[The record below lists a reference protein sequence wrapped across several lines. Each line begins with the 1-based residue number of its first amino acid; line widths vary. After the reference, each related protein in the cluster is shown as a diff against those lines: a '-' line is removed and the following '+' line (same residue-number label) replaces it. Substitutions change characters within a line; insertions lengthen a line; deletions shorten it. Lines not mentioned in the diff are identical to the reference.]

1 MKKFTFVLIFLLLNI
16 FFANALSLEKQ
27 ILGTWNYN
35 IASLIPPESV
45 KENNTQVL
53 ITFMNGENG
62 KPKNGWIQ
70 FKMTVKLDNFSGLP
84 QKYYTYNKKAT
95 LEFEH
100 TKHVNFKWQIKNN
113 QLIGSVVSIE
123 NFYNDFRFK
132 PNINVSEDYFDEIS
146 KFYTQLSKPSSEER
160 KEMELMINSPVRFD
174 QNGNLILFYDNSTL
188 VKDYGEAPFKKE
200 FTNKRYATIQ
210 YKDANNVE
218 NPYIYSYTENGYVYN
233 PDETAF
239 LYLYIWDENGNIVNN
254 TDRLSETYYCMA
266 DNEGVWSNMT
276 KIKIGCP
283 LSLEAKCFEAENEQ
297 QKRII
302 IESSDSELIAD
313 RYKKLGDNH
322 YRITVGDKVEFKV
335 INSGVDITNQVQL
348 KTTTGFNV
356 PKICSFKV
364 PGTYKIYAK
373 VGEQSTN
380 YATIEVMDIL
390 YFDINPDSI
399 IQGYGATF
407 TAYTY
412 DKSKQQ
418 KLYPQG
424 ITIRNQ
430 NGKVVQNG
438 NGFSRL
444 ASVGTHQFFAAT
456 DKVCSAIKNVNVV
469 ASELTL
475 STDRYFSKKLNRYL
489 MNNNGNVKFKVI
501 QNGQDIT
508 SKINVN
514 IFDQNNKE
522 VSKTKF
528 LGEPGIYKFIATDG
542 FSYSNMVVVEVRNR
556 LFLFTKDITDKDLK
570 DKNFAHVKLE
580 VLQDKQ
586 DVTNSCEFFHRNSTM
601 DWHDIGHGVSSTTIS
616 GEGWHYF
623 KAKRDNF
630 YESNISIIRVK
641 DKRIERASSDVTLFV
656 DKDTI
661 TLGES
666 VNFLTIPEDAKVYED
681 DKKLDKVHTPQTTG
695 LHIFHARKEKSFSEP
710 ISVYV
715 KEKEDND
722 KKKKAPQSE
731 VQVPNIPTFELTVNK
746 TSISL
751 GNTVIFK
758 VLYNG
763 IDCTSKATIRY
774 ESSDK
779 EVGSVYSPKSVGK
792 HTFKASMFGMTSN
805 TVTVNVTRNPW
816 VGTYQVTT
824 PQKIVYDNI
833 SAPRIIEEP
842 DTFEISI
849 EYNDGY
855 HVYGLSK
862 EKPHHSIVA
871 IKVGNSHLSLIGSH
885 LTKKTYNSETDTT
898 EIETTHQPSWVFIMH
913 DLDTDSLTAGNSLK
927 YYTNPAFATP
937 YIFSMD
943 KNGNVSCLQTSM
955 ILSET
960 NKQFISIDIFN
971 VNKANNTI
979 SHINQTRPVKYRAGN
994 IMNIKKISSEVKRFT
1009 KEDSE
1014 YNDKAIPNITN
1025 QNVDEYL
1032 ILEQ

>member
-1 MKKFTFVLIFLLLNI
+1 MKKYALALIFLLLNI
-16 FFANALSLEKQ
+16 FFANAQSLEKQ
-27 ILGTWNYN
+27 ILGTWEYN
-35 IASLIPPESV
+35 IAGIFTPES
-45 KENNTQVL
+45 NNGNAPQAL
-53 ITFMNGENG
+53 ITFLNGEDG
-62 KPKNGWIQ
+62 KEKDGWIQ
-70 FKMTVKLDNFSGLP
+70 FNFSDKLENLYGLP
-84 QKYYTYNKKAT
+84 SKYSRLNKKAIIELDAT
-95 LEFEH
+95 R
-100 TKHVNFKWQIKNN
+100 HVNFKWQIKNN
-113 QLIGSVVSIE
+113 RLIGTVVSIE
-123 NFYNDFRFK
+123 NSFSNCRLKPSLNVPEDFFDDFYKFMKGRDK
-132 PNINVSEDYFDEIS
+132 TTSED
-146 KFYTQLSKPSSEER
+146 R
-160 KEMELMINSPVRFD
+160 KEMELIINSPVRFD
-174 QNGNLILFYDNSTL
+174 QNGNLVLFYDNSEL
-188 VKDYGEAPFKKE
+188 VEGSYEAPLKKE
-200 FTNKRYATIQ
+200 FTNKRYATIK
-210 YKDANNVE
+210 YDNPNSVE
-218 NPYIYSYTENGYVYN
+218 NPYEFSYTENGYTYD

-239 LYLYIWDENGNIVNN
+239 LYLHLWDENGNIVNN
-254 TDRLSETYYCMA
+254 TDGLSGTYYCMA
-266 DNEGVWSNMT
+266 DNEGIWSNLT
-276 KIKIGCP
+276 KIRLGCS
-283 LSLEAKCFEAENEQ
+283 LSLEAKCFEAENEN

-302 IESSDSELIAD
+302 IESSESHLIAD

-335 INSGVDITNQVQL
+335 TNSGVDITNQVQL

-364 PGTYKIYAK
+364 PGKYEIYAK

-390 YFDINPDSI
+390 YFDINPQSI

-407 TAYTY
+407 SAYTY
-412 DKSKQQ
+412 NKSSQQ

-424 ITIRNQ
+424 ITIRNR
-430 NGKVVQNG
+430 NGKVVRNG

-444 ASVGTHQFFAAT
+444 ASAGSHQFFAAT
-456 DKVCSAIKNVNVV
+456 DKVCSAVKSINVV

-475 STDRYFSKKLNRYL
+475 TTDRYFSKDVNRYL
-489 MNNNGNVKFKVI
+489 MHQNDNVKFKVV

-508 SKINVN
+508 SKINVT

-522 VSKTKF
+522 VSKSK
-528 LGEPGIYKFIATDG
+528 LLYKPGIYKFIATDG
-542 FSYSNMVVVEVRNR
+542 FSYSNIVEVEVKNR
-556 LFLFTKDITDKDLK
+556 LLLFTKDITDRDQK
-570 DKNFAHVKLE
+570 DKGFAHVKLE

-586 DVTNSCEFFHRNSTM
+586 YVTGSCEFFYKNSKM
-601 DWHDIGHGVSSTTIS
+601 DWKEIGFGLSTTSIS

-623 KAKRDNF
+623 KAKRYNF

-641 DKRIERASSDVTLFV
+641 NKQVERASSDFTLLV

-661 TLGES
+661 TLGER
-666 VNFLTIPEDAKVYED
+666 VKFLTIPEDAIVYED
-681 DKKLDKVHTPQTTG
+681 DKKIEKKHTPQTTG
-695 LHIFHARKEKSFSEP
+695 LHIFHARKGESFSNP
-710 ISVYV
+710 VSVYV
-715 KEKEDND
+715 KEANG
-722 KKKKAPQSE
+722 KKPQPE
-731 VQVPNIPTFELTVNK
+731 EQVPNTSTLELTVNQQS
-746 TSISL
+746 TSP

-763 IDCTSKATIRY
+763 IDCTSEATISLVDSN
-774 ESSDK
+774 E
-779 EVGSVYSPKSVGK
+779 EVGLVYSPKRVGNY
-792 HTFKASMFGMTSN
+792 TFIASMFNMTSN
-805 TVTVNVTRNPW
+805 TVTVSVTAPQNPW

-849 EYNDGY
+849 EYDDGY

-862 EKPHHSIVA
+862 ENPQHSIVA
-871 IKVGNSHLSLIGSH
+871 VKVGNSHLSLIGSL

-913 DLDTDSLTAGNSLK
+913 NLDTDSLTAGDSLK

-955 ILSET
+955 ILSES
-960 NKQFISIDIFN
+960 NNQFYSIDIFN

-979 SHINQTRPVKYRAGN
+979 SHLNPTRPAKYRAGN
-994 IMNIKKISSEVKRFT
+994 IMNIKKISSTVKRFT
-1009 KEDSE
+1009 NEDSE

-1032 ILEQ
+1032 ILKQ